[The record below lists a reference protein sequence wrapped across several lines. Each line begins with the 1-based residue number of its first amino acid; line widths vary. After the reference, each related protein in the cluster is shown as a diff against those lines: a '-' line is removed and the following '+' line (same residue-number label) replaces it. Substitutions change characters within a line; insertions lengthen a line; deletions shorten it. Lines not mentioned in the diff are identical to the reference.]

1 MRKTPSHWYLGDLRG
16 SSNTVMYGIL
26 TSLPVYSGSCL
37 QTHWQVI
44 SIENQTYLIIGLMV
58 LMVDSGGKAHSL
70 LRTVFDIVWF
80 PNVNNSN
87 SQLR

>member
-44 SIENQTYLIIGLMV
+44 SIENQTYLIIGLV

-70 LRTVFDIVWF
+70 LRTVFDIV
-80 PNVNNSN
+80 NVNNSN

>member
-1 MRKTPSHWYLGDLRG
+1 MRKTPYWYLGDLRG
-16 SSNTVMYGIL
+16 IANTVMYGIL

-44 SIENQTYLIIGLMV
+44 SSENQTYFIIGLV
-58 LMVDSGGKAHSL
+58 VMVDSGGKAHRL
-70 LRTVFDIVWF
+70 LRTVFDIVRF